1 MDKKIDGYIEKIGDD
16 YNMYFH
22 YNGVESCFLYKDEN
36 AKAFATH
43 FAQKVNK
50 DLPGVSF
57 TDDHG
62 YAKYDQKASFTDDQC
77 QIISAIKGADNIRD
91 DLVSFMG
98 ACKNLDIN
106 SDFAVHFD
114 GNSYDLVSDKK
125 DSIDNLAQLENALLT
140 ITKDKNESQGMHI

>member
-1 MDKKIDGYIEKIGDD
+1 MEKKIDGYIEKIDDD

-22 YNGVESCFLYKDEN
+22 YNGVEFCFLYKDWN
-36 AKAFATH
+36 AKSFAIH

-62 YAKYDQKASFTDDQC
+62 YTEYARKVSFSHDQC
-77 QIISAIKGADNIRD
+77 QIISAIKGADNIRE
-91 DLVSFMG
+91 DLVHFMV

-125 DSIDNLAQLENALLT
+125 DSIDNLVQLENALLT
-140 ITKDKNESQGMHI
+140 ITKDKNGSQGKHI